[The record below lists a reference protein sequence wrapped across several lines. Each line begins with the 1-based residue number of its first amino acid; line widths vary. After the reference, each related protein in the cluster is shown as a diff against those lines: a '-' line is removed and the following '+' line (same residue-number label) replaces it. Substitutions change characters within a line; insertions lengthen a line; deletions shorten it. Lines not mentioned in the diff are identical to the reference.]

1 MSCEFYLRK
10 DKNFQSD
17 EEDEEAPAG
26 MGKASI
32 CPSNVETYLF

>member
-17 EEDEEAPAG
+17 EEEEAPAG